1 MDDPFAVFGLEREF
15 EIDAAV
21 LRSAMLR
28 LTAQT
33 HPDRYTDPIEQAEAA
48 ERSAAINRAY
58 AELKDPER
66 RARALLL
73 LRGHVID
80 EKASPPP
87 ALLMEVMEMREA
99 MESAIESKDSAA
111 LAGLR
116 ADAETQRGERLA
128 AIAAAFQRD
137 DLEAVAGQLQGLRYV
152 ERMLEQMPG

>member
-1 MDDPFAVFGLEREF
+1 MDDPFAVFGLERGF
-15 EIDAAV
+15 ELDAGA

-58 AELKDPER
+58 TELKDPER
-66 RARALLL
+66 RARVL
-73 LRGHVID
+73 LRLYGHAID

-87 ALLMEVMEMREA
+87 ALLMEVMEVREQ
-99 MESAIESKDSAA
+99 MEEAIASKDTAA
-111 LAGLR
+111 LARLR
-116 ADAETQRGERLA
+116 ADAETQRGERLE
-128 AIAAAFQRD
+128 AIAAAFGRD